1 VRCRYFRLA
10 RRKMHKKFS
19 WRAVTRNLRRD
30 VTTLW
35 FALKHPQTPWLA
47 RVLAF
52 VLTAYAFS
60 PVDLIPDFIPVLGHL
75 DDLIII
81 PLGVWLLL
89 RMLPPSVV
97 AHSRTQADAWLEL
110 RRGKPT
116 SQLGLVIVVSLW
128 ALAAWLSYSWYVS

>member
-1 VRCRYFRLA
+1 MPVCLA
-10 RRKMHKKFS
+10 GGRKMHMKFS
-19 WRAVTRNLRRD
+19 WSSLTRNLKRD

-47 RVLAF
+47 RVLAI

-75 DDLIII
+75 DDLIIV

-89 RMLPPSVV
+89 RMLPQSVV
-97 AHSRTQADAWLEL
+97 ADSRIQADAWLEL
-110 RRGKPT
+110 REGKPT
-116 SQLGLVIVVSLW
+116 SRLGMVIVVSLW
-128 ALAAWLSYSWYVS
+128 ALAAWLSYRWFVS

>member
-1 VRCRYFRLA
+1 VPVFSA
-10 RRKMHKKFS
+10 GGRKMHMKFS
-19 WRAVTRNLRRD
+19 WSSLTRNLKRD

-47 RVLAF
+47 RVLAV

-75 DDLIII
+75 DHLIII

-89 RMLPPSVV
+89 RMLPLSVV

-110 RRGKPT
+110 RRGKPI
-116 SQLGLVIVVSLW
+116 SQLGMVIVVSLW
-128 ALAAWLSYSWYVS
+128 TLAAWLSYRWFVS